1 MTQWLRHH
9 HQAFLLA
16 LRRWLGN
23 PFAALFATLAMAAAL
38 ALPGSL
44 YLGYLNIMQLAGR
57 LPARPEIT
65 LYLKAALDT
74 PTLARLQQQL
84 QHDSA
89 LAQARFVSKADA
101 LAQLQTDGLAN
112 PLAGLSDNPLPNA
125 WVLTPKDPAPQA
137 LARLTQ
143 KYAAWPEVE
152 QVSSDSSWA
161 KRLAAA
167 LVVVKSLTLFIAGL
181 FAIAL
186 AAISANTV
194 RSAALARREE
204 IQVSRLIGAS
214 DAYLR
219 LPYLY
224 HGLFQGLAAGGATVL
239 ILAVLMSMLDGPVR
253 ALSALYGSTFPL
265 LFLSPPQLALL
276 VCVPAAFSW
285 LGAWFS
291 VTRTL
296 YRVDQLRS

>member
-9 HQAFLLA
+9 RQAFLLA

-23 PFAALFATLAMAAAL
+23 PFAALFAALAMAAAL

-65 LYLKAALDT
+65 LYLKADLGA

-84 QHDSA
+84 QHDGK
-89 LAQARFVSKADA
+89 LAQARFVSKTDA
-101 LAQLQTDGLAN
+101 LAQLQADGLAD
-112 PLAGLSDNPLPNA
+112 PLAGLSANPLPDA
-125 WVLTPKDPAPQA
+125 WVLIPKDPAPQA
-137 LARLTQ
+137 LARLTRQ
-143 KYAAWPEVE
+143 YAALPEVE
-152 QVSSDSSWA
+152 QVSSDSNWA

-167 LVVVKSLTLFIAGL
+167 LAVVQSLTLFIAGL

-194 RSAALARREE
+194 RSATLARREE

-224 HGLFQGLAAGGATVL
+224 HGLLQGLAAGGATVL
-239 ILAVLMSMLDGPVR
+239 ILAVLMSMLAGPVR
-253 ALSALYGSTFPL
+253 ALSALYGSTFSL
-265 LFLSPPQLALL
+265 LFLSPTQQAIL
-276 VCVPAAFSW
+276 VCAPAAFSW

-296 YRVDQLRS
+296 HRVDQLRS

>member
-9 HQAFLLA
+9 RQAFQLA

-65 LYLKAALDT
+65 LYLKADLDT

-84 QHDSA
+84 QHDGK

-101 LAQLQTDGLAN
+101 LAQLQADGLAD
-112 PLAGLSDNPLPNA
+112 PLAGLSTNPLPDA
-125 WVLTPKDPAPQA
+125 WVLVPKDPAPQA
-137 LARLTQ
+137 LAHLTR
-143 KYAAWPEVE
+143 KYAALPEVG
-152 QVSSDSSWA
+152 QVSSDSNWA

-167 LVVVKSLTLFIAGL
+167 LAVVQELTLFIAGL

-194 RSAALARREE
+194 RSATLARREE

-224 HGLFQGLAAGGATVL
+224 HGLLQGLAAGGATIL
-239 ILAVLMSMLDGPVR
+239 ILGVLVSMLAGPVS
-253 ALSALYGSTFPL
+253 ALGALYGSTFPL
-265 LFLSPPQLALL
+265 LFLSPTQQAIL
-276 VCVPAAFSW
+276 VCAPAAFSW
-285 LGAWFS
+285 LVAWFS

-296 YRVDQLRS
+296 HRVDQLRS